1 MPPLPIRRLEPQ
13 LISQIAAGEVVE
25 RPASIVKELVENS
38 IDAGATRVEVDLE
51 QGGVRLVRVRDDGSG
66 ISASDLPLALA
77 RHATSKVASLAD
89 LESVLTLGFRGEAL
103 PSIAS
108 VSRLLVTTRTAE
120 EPVGSRLVGD
130 GSDRPAHAE
139 PAAHPVGTTVE
150 VRDLFFNVP
159 ARRKFLRKE
168 QTEFQHCEDVIRT
181 HAAVRPDIGFTLLHN
196 GKTILDLPVAGNA
209 GAAAR
214 VAALLGPVFLE
225 NSIEVDEEVA
235 GLRLCGWLGAPTHS
249 RAQADQQYFFVN
261 GRPVR
266 DRVLSTAVRRS
277 YRDVLF
283 HGRHPVFILFLDLD
297 PTQVDVNAHP
307 TKQELRFRE
316 SRLVHD
322 VVFRTLQRALQGV
335 RPGAGSEALTSD
347 SSESRYPNSESLL
360 AAKDLLRPLGRPTPA
375 SRGSGFSRSLP
386 LPQPAG
392 SAPAR
397 FAATGQTAETPDR
410 QLAGVESTLGAAVPP
425 GHGVAEPDS
434 PVTIPPLGYALGQIA
449 DAFIVAENRNGLVL
463 VDMHAAHERITYERL
478 KREWQQAR
486 VTQQPLLVPSVLTV
500 TAAEADLAEEHG
512 EMLAALGFVVD
523 RTGRET
529 VTIRAAPAL
538 LRGRD
543 VDALVRD
550 VLADLLQ
557 VGHVDRLEEA
567 LDGVLGTM
575 ACHASVRAGR
585 RLTRAEMDQLLRD
598 MEATENSGQCNH
610 GRPTFVELDH
620 KALDRFF
627 LRGR

>member
-1 MPPLPIRRLEPQ
+1 VVPLPIRRLEPQ

-25 RPASIVKELVENS
+25 RPASIVKELIENS
-38 IDAGATRVEVDLE
+38 IDAGATRIEVDLE

-66 ISASDLPLALA
+66 ISAPDLPLALA

-130 GSDRPAHAE
+130 GSDRPAQAE

-181 HAAVRPDIGFTLLHN
+181 HAAVRPDIGFSLLHN

-209 GAAAR
+209 GAGAR
-214 VAALLGPVFLE
+214 VAALLGSVFLE
-225 NSIEVDEEVA
+225 HAIEVDEEVA

-335 RPGAGSEALTSD
+335 RPGADSEMLTSGA
-347 SSESRYPNSESLL
+347 SEVRYPSSDSLL
-360 AAKDLLRPLGRPTPA
+360 AAKDLLRPVGRPTPA
-375 SRGSGFSRSLP
+375 SRGSGFIRPLP
-386 LPQPAG
+386 LPEPPG
-392 SAPAR
+392 SIPAR
-397 FAATGQTAETPDR
+397 TDAERSAAETPDER
-410 QLAGVESTLGAAVPP
+410 FAGAESLVEAVPAVQ
-425 GHGVAEPDS
+425 GVAESTS
-434 PVTIPPLGYALGQIA
+434 PGAVPPLGYALGQIA
-449 DAFIVAENRNGLVL
+449 DAFIVAENHKGLVL

-478 KREWQQAR
+478 KREWRQAR

-512 EMLAALGFVVD
+512 ETLAALGFVVD
-523 RTGRET
+523 RTGREK

-543 VDALVRD
+543 IDALVRD